1 ICNIISKGFE
11 MVFKKSE
18 KFMHSPYFIAGL
30 AFITLLCWY
39 LDVFIVGMI
48 IFAAIFSFVLLFYR
62 DTTPLI
68 PIIVLCTFMISRV
81 ASEFDFTPYII
92 GIAPVLVISLILY
105 FVLKRPKF
113 KKGLYFYGLAA
124 ALIAM
129 TTAGIGFDYQ
139 IAHILTVCGLTLT
152 VIFVYFFFNST
163 ATNGVKQTV
172 LNSFIAAAIV
182 SLLQILIFYIRAED
196 FMYAVTHKTLNLG
209 WGISNNVAVVLS
221 MFLPITFYRILKSKY
236 YLLYIVFAFAQLIGI
251 LFTLSRGNILFSA
264 AAFVAFFAL
273 LIIISQRR
281 FAIII
286 GIIAIVTVLLAIA
299 MIFPDVFKP
308 IIDRLIKMELT
319 DNGRFVLLREGIES
333 FKLNPIFGIGFYYK
347 HADIPHW
354 FHNSVVQILASTGI
368 FGSLLYGVF
377 FYQRYSVPFKKFNT
391 SNFFM
396 ICCVILSGLY
406 GFLEC
411 NFFFV
416 YNNIFI
422 IFIYIVIEREE
433 DTDNF
438 FKVLFKRK
446 TKID

>member
-1 ICNIISKGFE
+1 MFL
-11 MVFKKSE
+11 KKAE
-18 KFMHSPYFIAGL
+18 NLLHSPYYIAVL
-30 AFITLLCWY
+30 AFITILCWF

-48 IFAAIFSFVLLFYR
+48 IFAAIFSFILLFYK

-81 ASEFDFTPYII
+81 ASEFDFSPYII
-92 GIAPVLVISLILY
+92 GAAPVIVICVVLY

-113 KKGLYFYGLAA
+113 KKGMYFYGLAA
-124 ALIAM
+124 AFLAM

-139 IAHILTVCGLTLT
+139 IDHIFTVCGLTLT
-152 VIFVYFFFNST
+152 ALFVYFFFNST
-163 ATNGVKQTV
+163 AIQDVKHTV
-172 LNSFIAAAIV
+172 LNSFIAAIIV
-182 SLLQILIFYIRAED
+182 SLLQILIFYLRAED
-196 FMYAVTHKTLNLG
+196 FMMAIIHKTLNLG

-221 MFLPITFYRILKSKY
+221 MFLPVTFYKILKSKY
-236 YLLYIVFAFAQLIGI
+236 YILYIIFAFLQLIGI
-251 LFTLSRGNILFSA
+251 LFTLSRGNILFST
-264 AAFVAFFAL
+264 AAFAAFFIL
-273 LIIISQRR
+273 LIIISKRR

-286 GIIAIVTVLLAIA
+286 TAIAIVTVLLAIV
-299 MIFPDVFKP
+299 MIFPDIFKP
-308 IIDRLIKMELT
+308 IIDRFDKLELS

-368 FGSLLYGVF
+368 FGSVLYGVF
-377 FYQRYSVPFKKFNT
+377 FYQRYAVPFKKFNT

-416 YNNIFI
+416 YNVIFI
-422 IFIYIVIEREE
+422 MFIYIVIEREE

-438 FKVLFKRK
+438 FKVIFKRK
-446 TKID
+446 EKIE